1 MAITAKVDRLITSLQ
16 RSWGPHGITRFGR
29 GERGAVC
36 REGYSIAPRTSRGQS
51 LGVTSEPFTIPA
63 LLLFFVAVPLVL
75 GVIPRN
81 RFYGVRTARTLS
93 DDGVWYPANR
103 LAGAAIMAASG
114 VYGALAAIVPYD
126 RLAPDSFWT
135 WCIHLVGF
143 VAPVVL
149 GLAAALWSTKR
160 L

>member
-1 MAITAKVDRLITSLQ
+1 MTSQ
-16 RSWGPHGITRFGR
+16 
-29 GERGAVC
+29 
-36 REGYSIAPRTSRGQS
+36 
-51 LGVTSEPFTIPA
+51 PFTVPA

-103 LAGAAIMAASG
+103 LAGAVIMAASG

-126 RLAPDSFWT
+126 RLAPDGFST
-135 WCIHLVGF
+135 WCLHLVGF

-149 GLAAALWSTKR
+149 GLVAALWYAKR

>member
-1 MAITAKVDRLITSLQ
+1 MTSQ
-16 RSWGPHGITRFGR
+16 
-29 GERGAVC
+29 
-36 REGYSIAPRTSRGQS
+36 
-51 LGVTSEPFTIPA
+51 PFTVPA

-93 DDGVWYPANR
+93 DDGVWYAVNR
-103 LAGAAIMAASG
+103 LAGASIMAATG

-126 RLAPDSFWT
+126 SMAPDSLWT
-135 WCIHLVGF
+135 WWIHVIGF
-143 VAPVVL
+143 AAPVAA
-149 GLAAALWSTKR
+149 GLAASLWYAKR